1 MNNSAMPIYYMRH
14 ERNSGAAA
22 QRLREN
28 EEHGRQSPRRD
39 SSPRRR
45 ISEKTIGNRPYRML
59 SNCCLFATI
68 ATMVDQYYYK
78 SSMQVY
84 Y

>member
-45 ISEKTIGNRPYRML
+45 ISEKTIWQQAISHAFKLLPIRNDR
-59 SNCCLFATI
+59 NK
-68 ATMVDQYYYK
+68 VD
-78 SSMQVY
+78 
-84 Y
+84 